1 MEQHLV
7 QQVNATPDALAVIE
21 NDTKLSYRQLIARA
35 DILAQA
41 LEDRAIKSAEPVCI
55 FLSPGPQQ
63 VVAQVAV
70 LRAGGSCVP
79 IEPSVPSLCVTSMLR
94 DVNSRFV
101 IANAGSKDKLP
112 GFEVIP
118 VESAFEKAISVFAD
132 SRISVRTGFSEA
144 HRTHLLFTSGSTGRP
159 KPIQILAR
167 GILHV
172 ARHFPG
178 STLGPNDR
186 MSSFINPGFDLS
198 LFEVWMSLLSG
209 AAVVRVPKV
218 IMTDPLA
225 LKGFLD
231 EKRITAMMVPTALFN
246 VIAQIAPTTF
256 RGRSHVL
263 VGGEAVN
270 ASAMRKVLTNGPPG
284 NLWNAYG
291 PTETTIYT
299 TLCLVDLEETQR
311 SRVSIWRPLGHTK
324 VYLLNE
330 QRSPIHAIG
339 ELGEICVSGPQVS
352 AGYLNMPEETEE
364 RFINIDAGTL
374 GEESGTSVCLYRTGD
389 LGQWRDK
396 SGLLDYIGRVDK
408 QIKRFGHRVELGDIE
423 RTLETHPHVHSC
435 VVNQHKK
442 DTSDVLA
449 AYVVPEVGAEW
460 SELDDSLISWARAR
474 LPPYMV
480 PDLVQKQQ
488 EFPLSANGKVD
499 RKALV
504 PETRKNPGGKAPNS
518 VVNGEKHD
526 LANGEKHDWLLSK
539 LQEYLDVADISP
551 NDDLFSLGLSSLQSA
566 QLLGDIMQHG
576 GKKVTMG
583 QLHANPTLGGLRA
596 LLYSSSKLEIN
607 DPTQTLRWEEDSHMA
622 DDIVSPH
629 DWQAPGEGRVFLTG
643 ATGFLGAH
651 LLHDLLCMPTVK
663 QVACLA
669 RSSGKLTANNRIQK
683 ALEKYGLWDGCLEK
697 MQKIVTLEGE
707 FEGNTLGLAKD
718 QFDWLANWASVVFHV
733 GARVNWCE
741 PYEAHYMP
749 NVVGTRNII
758 RLTVQGRRKTLHY
771 ISSIDTWN
779 VTGLLNKVER
789 VLEDESLRPHLGSL
803 PYDIGYAQSQWVAD
817 EMVQR
822 ARSRGLPA
830 VIYRPGFVIGHSS
843 RATGNPDDFFARM
856 IIGCIQCGYF
866 PYLPRQRLE
875 WVTVDY
881 VCSALLHIASK
892 ADSLGRSY
900 HLVPP
905 DPTRSVSMESTCK
918 LLNQAGHPV
927 KQIPYHDWVEK
938 IRQSPGNPMA
948 PMVPLLQERILGDL
962 SRMQTSTF
970 TPIYDVKNTIRALA
984 DRPDIQYLPLDAPLL
999 QSYVDFW
1006 VKRGDYSLCRESNG
1020 Y

>member
-7 QQVNATPDALAVIE
+7 QQANATPDALAVIE

-41 LEDRAIKSAEPVCI
+41 LEERAIKSAEPICI

-79 IEPSVPSLCVTSMLR
+79 IEPSVPSLRVTGMLR

-101 IANAGSKDKLP
+101 IANTSSTDKLC

-118 VESAFEKAISVFAD
+118 VESAFEKAISVPPD
-132 SRISVRTGFSEA
+132 SRISVRTGCSEA

-172 ARHFPG
+172 VKHFPG
-178 STLGPNDR
+178 STLGPDDR
-186 MSSFINPGFDLS
+186 MSAFINPGFDLS

-263 VGGEAVN
+263 VGGEAIN
-270 ASAMRKVLTNGPPG
+270 TSAMKKVLTNGPPG

-311 SRVSIWRPLGHTK
+311 SRVSIGRALGHTR

-330 QRSPIHAIG
+330 QRSLIHTIG
-339 ELGEICVSGPQVS
+339 EIGEICVSGPQVS

-364 RFINIDAGTL
+364 RFIHIDAGTL

-396 SGLLDYIGRVDK
+396 SGLLDYVGRVDK

-449 AYVVPEVGAEW
+449 AYVVPEAGAEW
-460 SELDDSLISWARAR
+460 SELDDSLITWVRER
-474 LPPYMV
+474 QPPYMV
-480 PDLVQKQQ
+480 PDLVQKLQ

-504 PETRKNPGGKAPNS
+504 PETRKNSGGNVPNG
-518 VVNGEKHD
+518 VVNREKHD
-526 LANGEKHDWLLSK
+526 LANGEKHDLTNGEKRDWLASK
-539 LQEYLDVADISP
+539 LQEYLDVADINP
-551 NDDLFSLGLSSLQSA
+551 DDDLFSLGLSSLQSA

-576 GKKVTMG
+576 GKQVTMG
-583 QLHANPTLGGLRA
+583 QLHANPTLKGLRA
-596 LLYSSSKLEIN
+596 VLGSSNKEIN
-607 DPTQTLRWEEDSHMA
+607 DPTQTLRWEQDTQMA
-622 DDIVSPH
+622 DDLVSPP

-651 LLHDLLCMPTVK
+651 LLNDLLCMPTVK

-669 RSSGKLTANNRIQK
+669 RSRGKLTANNRIQK

-707 FEGNTLGLAKD
+707 FEGNTLGLTED
-718 QFDWLANWASVVFHV
+718 QFNWLANWASVVFHV
-733 GARVNWCE
+733 GARVNGASHMR
-741 PYEAHYMP
+741 P
-749 NVVGTRNII
+749 II
-758 RLTVQGRRKTLHY
+758 CPTSWAPG
-771 ISSIDTWN
+771 ISS
-779 VTGLLNKVER
+779 
-789 VLEDESLRPHLGSL
+789 GSRCR
-803 PYDIGYAQSQWVAD
+803 AD
-817 EMVQR
+817 
-822 ARSRGLPA
+822 ARHCTISPRSTPGTSPA
-830 VIYRPGFVIGHSS
+830 
-843 RATGNPDDFFARM
+843 
-856 IIGCIQCGYF
+856 
-866 PYLPRQRLE
+866 
-875 WVTVDY
+875 
-881 VCSALLHIASK
+881 CS
-892 ADSLGRSY
+892 
-900 HLVPP
+900 
-905 DPTRSVSMESTCK
+905 TRSNV
-918 LLNQAGHPV
+918 
-927 KQIPYHDWVEK
+927 
-938 IRQSPGNPMA
+938 
-948 PMVPLLQERILGDL
+948 
-962 SRMQTSTF
+962 
-970 TPIYDVKNTIRALA
+970 
-984 DRPDIQYLPLDAPLL
+984 
-999 QSYVDFW
+999 FW
-1006 VKRGDYSLCRESNG
+1006 KMNH
-1020 Y
+1020 